1 MLAPIEGKAQL
12 TTIISQKNTKLSLS
26 AKCYLVNNII
36 AQGADGMIALL
47 REVDFYQTKCNAR
60 KILKNYR
67 KWVRIAGKSMIDIK
81 SPVMSDMPKG
91 DRWGNKAEDGMI
103 QFMEAE
109 AERDAILAALMSLGI
124 TSRQVLYYRY
134 CAPDGYSNHKIGREI
149 GYSERSVERLMSEAL
164 IEFAEAYK
172 KGRLIA
178 YR

>member
-1 MLAPIEGKAQL
+1 
-12 TTIISQKNTKLSLS
+12 
-26 AKCYLVNNII
+26 
-36 AQGADGMIALL
+36 MIALL

-134 CAPDGYSNHKIGREI
+134 CAPDGYSNYKIGREI

-164 IEFAEAYK
+164 IEFAEAPPGK
-172 KGRLIA
+172 KAATREYHA
-178 YR
+178 S

>member
-1 MLAPIEGKAQL
+1 
-12 TTIISQKNTKLSLS
+12 IIT
-26 AKCYLVNNII
+26 
-36 AQGADGMIALL
+36 
-47 REVDFYQTKCNAR
+47 
-60 KILKNYR
+60 
-67 KWVRIAGKSMIDIK
+67 
-81 SPVMSDMPKG
+81 DMPKAPKH
-91 DRWGNKAEDGMI
+91 GNKAEDAII
-103 QFMEAE
+103 QMMDIE

-134 CAPDGYSNHKIGREI
+134 CAPDGYSNYKIGREI